1 MQTIGLRVFPALFL
15 FNFMQSERRRER
27 KMAYIRDKKEELT
40 GYQAGDPY
48 RESVDL
54 QCDFV
59 MVYGI
64 DPTMPE
70 RIRQYREKG
79 YVVHLMTGIAWG
91 EYQEYLDGKWDGRKH
106 WDEGQVDRYGNDVIH
121 NPTVPYM
128 VPTVSFAEYLTERM
142 KAAVD
147 AGVEAI
153 HVEEPEFW
161 DRSGYSEAFKREY
174 EIFYKE
180 PWQPQH
186 ESLDAQYKC
195 ARLKAYLYK
204 RTIDRVSAALK
215 EYAKV
220 TYGKDLRFYVPT
232 HSLLNYTQWKIMSP
246 EAELI
251 GIPTVDGYIAQIWT
265 GTSREANVYEGVYR
279 ERTFETAYLEYGVMQ
294 ELVKGTGRR
303 MWFLNDPIEDLPS
316 YTWENYEYNYRRT
329 AVASLL
335 HPHIWHYEICPW
347 PHRVFDGRY
356 PRFQP
361 RIEEKIETSFET
373 DQSRPIPQ
381 SYSTLLS
388 GLFQL
393 FGDMEQKEF
402 YFEGKADGVGV
413 FMSDSGL
420 FQRTFPDGIV
430 NGEKLGDRF
439 RAAMHKNS
447 GNPVDEKAAEELMKE
462 IGEKDSL
469 MLDFIQSAAFPNFF
483 GMAMP
488 LVKYGL
494 PVHPVQL
501 DNVRRFAGYLEDY
514 KCLILSYEYIKP
526 EAPDV
531 NAAVVSWIQ
540 EGNTLIY
547 VGDGSDPFHQIDSWW
562 RKSGYSDPAQHLF
575 ELAGIG
581 RNPEEGEHRVGEGS
595 IVIWKKAP
603 ARICLTKELADE
615 YREAVKT
622 ALADRKI
629 EWEYRNDLTL
639 HRGPY
644 VISSVM
650 AESVSDSPKVF
661 EGVYADLLTNEYQI
675 VHEKRVK
682 PDEVALL
689 FDLKKID
696 GEAFRI
702 VGTSARVLEEACAED
717 GLTMRVKTADKI
729 RAFIRVRLPEAV
741 KNVRAAEETGEAVDL
756 ESAWDEETRTLLVSY
771 DSKAKEVII
780 TGEWG

>member
-1 MQTIGLRVFPALFL
+1 
-15 FNFMQSERRRER
+15 
-27 KMAYIRDKKEELT
+27 MAYIRDKREELT

-106 WDEGQVDRYGNDVIH
+106 WEEGQVDRYGNEVIH

-128 VPTVSFAEYLTERM
+128 VPTVSFSNYLTERM

-161 DRSGYSEAFKREY
+161 NRSGYSEAFKREY
-174 EIFYKE
+174 EIFYRE
-180 PWQPQH
+180 PWKPQH

-220 TYGKDLRFYVPT
+220 TYNKDLRFYVPT

-265 GTSREANVYEGVYR
+265 GTSREANVYEGVYK

-316 YTWENYEYNYRRT
+316 YTWENYEYNYKRT

-361 RIEEKIETSFET
+361 RIAEKIETSFET
-373 DQSRPIPQ
+373 DQSKPIPK
-381 SYSTLLS
+381 SYSAFLS
-388 GLFQL
+388 GMFQL
-393 FGDMEQKEF
+393 FGDMEQGDVS
-402 YFEGKADGVGV
+402 FEGKADGVGV
-413 FMSDSGL
+413 FLSDSGL

-439 RAAMHKNS
+439 KAAMHKNS
-447 GNPVDEKAAEELMKE
+447 GNPVDEKAAEMLMEE
-462 IGEKDSL
+462 IGNNESM
-469 MLDFIQSAAFPNFF
+469 MLDFIQSAAFPHFF

-494 PVHPVQL
+494 PIHPVQL

-514 KCLILSYEYIKP
+514 QCLILSYEYMKP

-531 NAAVVSWIQ
+531 NAAVVSWIR
-540 EGNTLIY
+540 GGGTLLY
-547 VGDGSDPFHQIDSWW
+547 VGDGSDPFHGIDSWW
-562 RKSGYSDPAQHLF
+562 RKSGYDTPAQHLF
-575 ELAGIG
+575 ELAGLG
-581 RNPEEGEHRVGEGS
+581 KDPEQGSYCVGEGS
-595 IVIWKKAP
+595 LVLWKMAP

-615 YREAVKT
+615 YRELVRK
-622 ALADRKI
+622 ALADREI
-629 EWEYRNDLTL
+629 TWQYRNDLTL

-644 VISSVM
+644 VISAVM
-650 AESVSDSPKVF
+650 TESVRDEPKVF
-661 EGVYADLLTNEYQI
+661 EGLYADLMTNDFQI
-675 VHEKRVK
+675 IHRKEAA
-682 PDEVALL
+682 PDDVVLL
-689 FDLKKID
+689 FDFDQIK
-696 GEAFRI
+696 GETFRI
-702 VGTSARVLEEACAED
+702 IGTSARVLEADTAEE
-717 GLTMRVKTADKI
+717 GIRLRLKTADRI
-729 RAFIRVRLPEAV
+729 RAFTRVRLPRAV
-741 KNVRAAEETGEAVDL
+741 KNVSAADETGTKIAV
-756 ESAWDEETRTLLVSY
+756 ESAWEEETHTLLISY
-771 DSKAKEVII
+771 DSTAKEVTIKA
-780 TGEWG
+780 EWA

>member
-1 MQTIGLRVFPALFL
+1 
-15 FNFMQSERRRER
+15 
-27 KMAYIRDKKEELT
+27 MAYIRDKKEELT

-64 DPTMPE
+64 DPSMPE

-128 VPTVSFAEYLTERM
+128 VPTVSFSNYLTERM

-174 EIFYKE
+174 EIFYRE
-180 PWQPQH
+180 PWKPQH

-220 TYGKDLRFYVPT
+220 TYNKDLRFYVPT

-265 GTSREANVYEGVYR
+265 GTSREANVYEGVYK

-316 YTWENYEYNYRRT
+316 YTWENYEYNYKRT

-361 RIEEKIETSFET
+361 RIAEKIETSFET
-373 DQSRPIPQ
+373 DQSKPIPQ
-381 SYSTLLS
+381 SYSTFLS
-388 GLFQL
+388 SMFQL
-393 FGDMEQKEF
+393 FGDMEQKENS
-402 YFEGKADGVGV
+402 FEGKADGVGV

-439 RAAMHKNS
+439 KAAMHKNS
-447 GNPVDEKAAEELMKE
+447 GNPVDEEAAAVLMEKIGKE
-462 IGEKDSL
+462 DSL

-494 PVHPVQL
+494 PIHPVQL

-514 KCLILSYEYIKP
+514 QCLILSYEYMKP
-526 EAPDV
+526 EAPDI
-531 NAAVVSWIQ
+531 NAAVVSWIR
-540 EGNTLIY
+540 EGGTLIY
-547 VGDGSDPFHQIDSWW
+547 VGDGSDPFHAIDSWW
-562 RKSGYSDPAQHLF
+562 RKSGYDTPAQHLF
-575 ELAGIG
+575 ELAGLG
-581 RNPEEGEHRVGEGS
+581 KDPAQGSYPVGEGTV
-595 IVIWKKAP
+595 VIWKTAP

-615 YREAVKT
+615 YRELVQK
-622 ALADRKI
+622 ALADQKI
-629 EWEYRNDLTL
+629 KWQYRNDLTL

-644 VISSVM
+644 IISAVM
-650 AESVSDSPKVF
+650 TESISDEPKVF
-661 EGVYADLLTNEYQI
+661 EGLYADLMTNDYQI
-675 VHEKRVK
+675 IRKKEAA
-682 PDEVALL
+682 PDDVVLL
-689 FDLKKID
+689 FDFEKIRD
-696 GEAFRI
+696 ESFCI
-702 VGTSARVLEEACAED
+702 IGTSARVLEVTEAEE
-717 GLTMRVKTADKI
+717 GLTLRLKTADRI
-729 RAFIRVRLPEAV
+729 RAYTRVRLPRPVQKVSAADEAG
-741 KNVRAAEETGEAVDL
+741 AEIAV
-756 ESAWDEETRTLLVSY
+756 ESIWDEETNTLLVSY
-771 DSKAKEVII
+771 DSTANEV
-780 TGEWG
+780 TVRAEWR

>member
-1 MQTIGLRVFPALFL
+1 
-15 FNFMQSERRRER
+15 
-27 KMAYIRDKKEELT
+27 MAYIRDKKEELT

-64 DPTMPE
+64 DPSMPE

-128 VPTVSFAEYLTERM
+128 VPTVSFSNYLTERM

-174 EIFYKE
+174 EIFYRE
-180 PWQPQH
+180 PWKPQH

-220 TYGKDLRFYVPT
+220 TYNKDLRFYVPT

-265 GTSREANVYEGVYR
+265 GTSREANVYEGVYK

-316 YTWENYEYNYRRT
+316 YTWENYEYNYKRT

-361 RIEEKIETSFET
+361 RIAEKIETSFET
-373 DQSRPIPQ
+373 DQSKPIPQ
-381 SYSTLLS
+381 SYSTFLS
-388 GLFQL
+388 SMFQL
-393 FGDMEQKEF
+393 FGDMEQKENS
-402 YFEGKADGVGV
+402 FEGKADGVGV

-439 RAAMHKNS
+439 KAAMHKNS
-447 GNPVDEKAAEELMKE
+447 GNPVDEEAAAVLMEKIGKE
-462 IGEKDSL
+462 DSL

-494 PVHPVQL
+494 PIHPVQL

-514 KCLILSYEYIKP
+514 QCLILSYEYMKP
-526 EAPDV
+526 EAPDI
-531 NAAVVSWIQ
+531 NAAVVSWIR
-540 EGNTLIY
+540 EGGTLIY
-547 VGDGSDPFHQIDSWW
+547 VGDGSDPFHAIDSWW
-562 RKSGYSDPAQHLF
+562 RKSGFDTPAQHLF
-575 ELAGIG
+575 ELAGLG
-581 RNPEEGEHRVGEGS
+581 KDPAQGSYPVGEGTV
-595 IVIWKKAP
+595 VIWKTAP

-615 YREAVKT
+615 YRELVQK
-622 ALADRKI
+622 ALADQKI
-629 EWEYRNDLTL
+629 KWQYRNDLTL

-644 VISSVM
+644 IISAVM
-650 AESVSDSPKVF
+650 TESISDEPKVF
-661 EGVYADLLTNEYQI
+661 EGLYADLMTNDYQI
-675 VHEKRVK
+675 IRKKEAA
-682 PDEVALL
+682 PDDVVLL
-689 FDLKKID
+689 FDFEKIRD
-696 GEAFRI
+696 ESFRI
-702 VGTSARVLEEACAED
+702 IGTSARVLEVTEAEE
-717 GLTMRVKTADKI
+717 GLTLRLKTADRI
-729 RAFIRVRLPEAV
+729 RAYTRVRLPRPVQKVSAADEAG
-741 KNVRAAEETGEAVDL
+741 AEIAV
-756 ESAWDEETRTLLVSY
+756 ESIWDEETNTLLVSY
-771 DSKAKEVII
+771 DSTANEV
-780 TGEWG
+780 TVRAEWR